1 MKRHIKLF
9 LSSNI
14 TIALLALTSTL
25 AFANTTA
32 TNTNMAVNTNN
43 THTKINTDNIKLIAD
58 STVNPINSSNTNAST
73 NGSTGSTK
81 ANTNTE
87 QIENSNHV
95 DNISSDDNSY
105 ADIVALSN
113 ENSLLGPKD
122 VLAVVSKMYENK
134 LPKKVSDDLILD
146 KVSSHDNTISFDYQ
160 FLSLES
166 SSIKPKFDL
175 VMTMYLTEQTCSVGE
190 DNENNA
196 NNFLLLL
203 TQGAQFQYNL
213 YDKHKK
219 LIRSFNQN
227 ISKCFTNFDD

>member
-32 TNTNMAVNTNN
+32 TNSNIAVNTNN

-73 NGSTGSTK
+73 K

-95 DNISSDDNSY
+95 DNIGSDDNSY